1 MGVNKTRKGKRNET
15 GNEARSRFEA
25 KQLIQMLTLYKGI
38 RFESKQ
44 NLDFKYVFKPT
55 IIHFNTWTSLVLTI

>member
-25 KQLIQMLTLYKGI
+25 KQLLTLYKGI

-44 NLDFKYVFKPT
+44 NLNFKLVFKPT
-55 IIHFNTWTSLVLTI
+55 IIHFNTWTSVVLTI